1 MFFAGSGRTRIEVRS
16 VWFLL
21 MYASGVLDR
30 IRGEVRERILSGED
44 DNDLLDALALLLANE
59 ASDRMRR
66 MLAKGYRQRREVV
79 TRVRGRIDHL
89 GTARGRLMDAGRIQC
104 TYSEQTVDLP
114 RYRHIL
120 VTLRHAAV
128 VARDG
133 NVRSFCLETAQMLER
148 EGVVP
153 QDPTRAQMSREQY
166 GHFDIGD
173 RDLVGLSEL
182 VRLMSAP
189 EHEEGEASLP
199 KLMHDEHA
207 FRDLFERAVKGF
219 YEMHLGPSGYRFGT
233 RRERWPA
240 QGNAEDLAFLP
251 SLNVDVVMRSS
262 TRQVIVECKFGRV
275 FDAGYH
281 GGPKLKAGY
290 VRQLHSY
297 CTVFSR
303 GVLQPTEGLLL
314 AALADGSPGRDL
326 TFVLDGFPVRV
337 REIDLSRPPSEVR
350 AALLAAVQ

>member
-21 MYASGVLDR
+21 MYASGVLER
-30 IRGEVRERILSGED
+30 IKGEARERILSGED
-44 DNDLLDALALLLANE
+44 DNDLLDALASLLANE

-128 VARDG
+128 VARDR

-199 KLMHDEHA
+199 KLIHDEHA

-275 FDAGYH
+275 FDAGYR

-303 GVLQPTEGLLL
+303 GVPQTTEGVLI
-314 AALADGSPGRDL
+314 AALVDGSPGRDL
-326 TFVLDGFPVRV
+326 AFVLDGFPVRV
-337 REIDLSRPPSEVR
+337 REIDLSRPPVEVR
-350 AALLAAVQ
+350 AALLAAAG